1 MKRIIAI
8 ILAFTML
15 FALASCGPKGDGT
28 KTVDLTEFKNAV
40 AATAPTAVKVE
51 VTQKNDFL
59 PDVPLTATY
68 NIEYAS
74 DGSATVNFE
83 YTLYEEI
90 DENNPPEHITT
101 TYTGAASIAPDGTVT
116 GDKVG
121 GTVTSVASVNFNLDE
136 SKMTSTA
143 SLGILT
149 ARIPAANTAA
159 VLGTAIDADVTL
171 TLSTANG
178 VVVGA
183 TLSYTLGGSE
193 YEIACTYN

>member
-8 ILAFTML
+8 ILAFAML
-15 FALASCGPKGDGT
+15 FALASCGQKGDGT

-40 AATAPTAVKVE
+40 SATAPTAVKVE

-83 YTLYEEI
+83 YTLYNEI
-90 DENNPPEHITT
+90 DEEETDLTT

-159 VLGTAIDADVTL
+159 ILGTAIDADVTL